1 MMLNFYWL
9 KKQIK
14 TVISDADFEFTT
26 EQIKKVLFA
35 PLEATTIL
43 FWIKLIIPSDWK
55 DREENG
61 KNSIS
66 PIEVCTTSSPETSN
80 LLSEHQLKC
89 GTQNFRLLK
98 IHSAFMIYIK
108 LCRITSKWTIWASVV
123 EHVEYLQFRNFDP
136 KTYNSK

>member
-43 FWIKLIIPSDWK
+43 F
-55 DREENG
+55 
-61 KNSIS
+61 
-66 PIEVCTTSSPETSN
+66 
-80 LLSEHQLKC
+80 
-89 GTQNFRLLK
+89 
-98 IHSAFMIYIK
+98 
-108 LCRITSKWTIWASVV
+108 
-123 EHVEYLQFRNFDP
+123 
-136 KTYNSK
+136 